1 MNLNI
6 ANCPRCGRI
15 FSKGIRDVCINCQ
28 KEIEQEY
35 TRCVEFLRDNR
46 GATIY
51 EVSDATGVSVRQIT
65 RFIREGRISM
75 MNMQNLSYPCES
87 CGTLIR
93 QGNLCEECRNRL
105 TKQVKKVTESAAT
118 KEFAERT
125 DGGRTHSGYKIKS
138 DDNNHMKK

>member
-6 ANCPRCGRI
+6 ANCPRCGKIYNR
-15 FSKGIRDVCINCQ
+15 GISDVCFSCQ

-35 TRCVEFLRDNR
+35 ERCVQFLRDNR

-65 RFIREGRISM
+65 KFIREGRISM
-75 MNMQNLSYPCES
+75 MGTPNLSYPCES

-93 QGNLCEECRNRL
+93 QGHICDDCRARL
-105 TKQVKKVTESAAT
+105 TKQVKRVTETAAS
-118 KEFAERT
+118 KEPEESTQSKSR
-125 DGGRTHSGYKIKS
+125 SGYWIKTE
-138 DDNNHMKK
+138 DTNRD